1 MPRRRRPEE
10 LNQKRQGRV
19 ARVRQRTCRVDL
31 RRCFSNPRRPLR
43 TLISRV
49 VKGSHGRRV
58 RPRGP
63 QVTDERGPV
72 CGNSCQSQTRLSASN
87 QEELLAG
94 YAAGVPVQELA
105 VRFQVH
111 RGTVTKLV
119 RQAGLGV
126 RRPAVPEPV
135 RQEAVRLYA
144 DGLTLVEVGEQLG
157 INDKTVRLLVIEAG
171 GTLRPRGRR
180 PAHA

>member
-1 MPRRRRPEE
+1 MIEGDAE
-10 LNQKRQGRV
+10 HL
-19 ARVRQRTCRVDL
+19 VDL
-31 RRCFSNPRRPLR
+31 RRCFSNPPRPLR

-49 VKGSHGRRV
+49 VKGSHRRRR
-58 RPRGP
+58 RPQGS
-63 QVTDERGPV
+63 QVVDQRGPV
-72 CGNSCQSQTRLSASN
+72 RGSSCQSQTRLSASN
-87 QEELLAG
+87 HAELLAG
-94 YAAGVPVQELA
+94 YADGVPVHELA
-105 VRFQVH
+105 TRFQVH

-119 RQAGLGV
+119 RQAGLAV

-135 RQEAVRLYA
+135 RQEAVRLYV
-144 DGLTLVEVGEQLG
+144 DGLTLVEVGERLG

>member
-1 MPRRRRPEE
+1 M
-10 LNQKRQGRV
+10 
-19 ARVRQRTCRVDL
+19 
-31 RRCFSNPRRPLR
+31 
-43 TLISRV
+43 
-49 VKGSHGRRV
+49 
-58 RPRGP
+58 
-63 QVTDERGPV
+63 

-94 YAAGVPVQELA
+94 YADGVPVQELA
-105 VRFQVH
+105 ARFQVH

>member
-1 MPRRRRPEE
+1 MPSFRSAFLVVVLRRSFSNHSKALGALISRTLRGSRPLAARRRPT
-10 LNQKRQGRV
+10 
-19 ARVRQRTCRVDL
+19 VR
-31 RRCFSNPRRPLR
+31 
-43 TLISRV
+43 
-49 VKGSHGRRV
+49 
-58 RPRGP
+58 
-63 QVTDERGPV
+63 TDVRGPV
-72 CGNSCQSQTRLSASN
+72 AKNSSQSQTRLSASN
-87 QEELLAG
+87 HAELLAG
-94 YAAGVPVQELA
+94 YADGVPVQELA
-105 VRFQVH
+105 ARFQVH